1 MTRVTIKAAGAVP
14 GALFDLT
21 GRVALVTGATR
32 GIGQAIAE
40 QFAGAGAQV
49 VISSNEPER
58 CEDIAARMRRGGQA
72 VTGIPCDVAYRQEL
86 EDLVRATLDLH
97 GRIDILVCNA
107 GIAPHMSPIASAGD
121 VDWDRTMTVNLRS
134 VLWLTSLVIPG
145 MADRRE
151 GSVIIVSSIA
161 GLRGNKALGLY
172 GVSKAG
178 SAQLA
183 RNLAVEWGPSNVRVN
198 AISPGVDRDAVC
210 EPDARGCRRHAAT
223 HCIDA
228 AASRGSA
235 ARRRRRRSAACLVSR
250 RIHDRS
256 EYRDRRGHHDW
267 GRKLTGSLGVIH
279 AFPEKRL
286 VRRRVERRSRREQNA
301 RAPSSR

>member
-1 MTRVTIKAAGAVP
+1 MTPATIKTASAVP

-58 CEDIAARMRRGGQA
+58 CEEIAARMRRGGHA

-107 GIAPHMSPIASAGD
+107 GIAPHMGPIASAGD

-145 MADRRE
+145 MAERRE

-198 AISPGVDRDAVC
+198 AISPGVIETQFASPML
-210 EPDARGCRRHAAT
+210 E
-223 HCIDA
+223 DA
-228 AASRGSA
+228 A
-235 ARRRRRRSAACLVSR
+235 VMQR
-250 RIHDRS
+250 RIA
-256 EYRDRRGHHDW
+256 
-267 GRKLTGSLGVIH
+267 LTPL
-279 AFPEKRL
+279 
-286 VRRRVERRSRREQNA
+286 RRVGQPHDVAGVALLLASSAGAFMTGQNIVIDGGTMIGDGN
-301 RAPSSR
+301 